1 MTRCALLS
9 WLGRRPVEATCHTGE
24 AVLGAPRVASL
35 QLCDSKYPHRKSKAQ
50 GSSLRAPMAPH
61 TSMSGIE
68 RSRSRRKPTRKPSR
82 SPSALSGKT
91 RCVATYHRKRQPP
104 QASRGPQRF
113 TERVAPQEDKAR
125 THAGSPKAETYQE
138 RSAATRQART
148 HDDAVVPRQGR
159 EPPRRPAGGA
169 AQGTTRAALP
179 AAARPARRTTTN
191 VRLLQALSQA
201 PCHKGRRRLRAVE
214 RARPRGDGVL
224 WKKFRD
230 GVTPRR
236 RPETTSRTS
245 RRPSASTRSP

>member
-1 MTRCALLS
+1 
-9 WLGRRPVEATCHTGE
+9 
-24 AVLGAPRVASL
+24 
-35 QLCDSKYPHRKSKAQ
+35 
-50 GSSLRAPMAPH
+50 MAPH

-68 RSRSRRKPTRKPSR
+68 RSRSRRKPISQAHGR
-82 SPSALSGKT
+82 SPSAARSLGKT

-113 TERVAPQEDKAR
+113 AERVAPQEDKAR
-125 THAGSPKAETYQE
+125 THAGSPKAESYQGS
-138 RSAATRQART
+138 SAATRQART

-169 AQGTTRAALP
+169 AQGKARTALP
-179 AAARPARRTTTN
+179 AATRTARRTTTN

-236 RPETTSRTS
+236 RPETTSRTCLH
-245 RRPSASTRSP
+245 RSASTRSP